1 MNCCSCQLYLGLANN
16 KSERCAY
23 QASFM
28 NFRTIPP
35 ILLMEL
41 NNMFSNIRWSI
52 GPAFRFNTHSITENN
67 VSRTRI
73 ASISEQKKTFRF
85 PFGATPPPP
94 TSIFSATRKKKRGT
108 TTFAATCYQ
117 RINHHNMIRVKA
129 SQNILFAP
137 FFVDTNKEMQLQ
149 LDIVLRK
156 YEFET
161 LLISK

>member
-1 MNCCSCQLYLGLANN
+1 
-16 KSERCAY
+16 
-23 QASFM
+23 M

-85 PFGATPPPP
+85 PFWGNA
-94 TSIFSATRKKKRGT
+94 SSSNLHFLSHQKKKKRDYYFCRHLLST
-108 TTFAATCYQ
+108 YQ
-117 RINHHNMIRVKA
+117 S
-129 SQNILFAP
+129 SQYDP
-137 FFVDTNKEMQLQ
+137 
-149 LDIVLRK
+149 RK
-156 YEFET
+156 
-161 LLISK
+161 SKSKYSFCTIFC

>member
-1 MNCCSCQLYLGLANN
+1 MGQRLLL
-16 KSERCAY
+16 
-23 QASFM
+23 Q
-28 NFRTIPP
+28 PP
-35 ILLMEL
+35 
-41 NNMFSNIRWSI
+41 FS
-52 GPAFRFNTHSITENN
+52 
-67 VSRTRI
+67 
-73 ASISEQKKTFRF
+73 Q
-85 PFGATPPPP
+85 PPE
-94 TSIFSATRKKKRGT
+94 KKKRGT

-117 RINHHNMIRVKA
+117 RINHQNMIRVKA

>member
-1 MNCCSCQLYLGLANN
+1 
-16 KSERCAY
+16 
-23 QASFM
+23 M

-52 GPAFRFNTHSITENN
+52 GPAFQFNTHSITENN

-73 ASISEQKKTFRF
+73 ASISEQKRF
-85 PFGATPPPP
+85 DFLLGQRLLLQPPISQPP
-94 TSIFSATRKKKRGT
+94 EKKKRDYYFCRHLLST
-108 TTFAATCYQ
+108 YQ
-117 RINHHNMIRVKA
+117 S
-129 SQNILFAP
+129 SQYDPRKSKSKYSFCTI
-137 FFVDTNKEMQLQ
+137 FVDTNKEMQLQ

>member
-1 MNCCSCQLYLGLANN
+1 MAQHFGLIHIPL
-16 KSERCAY
+16 
-23 QASFM
+23 Q
-28 NFRTIPP
+28 RTMC
-35 ILLMEL
+35 LAQEL
-41 NNMFSNIRWSI
+41 RRSLSKKK
-52 GPAFRFNTHSITENN
+52 RFD
-67 VSRTRI
+67 
-73 ASISEQKKTFRF
+73 FL
-85 PFGATPPPP
+85 FGATPPPP

-117 RINHHNMIRVKA
+117 RINHQNMIRVKA
-129 SQNILFAP
+129 SQNILFAL

>member
-1 MNCCSCQLYLGLANN
+1 MCLS
-16 KSERCAY
+16 
-23 QASFM
+23 ASFM

-85 PFGATPPPP
+85 PFWGNA
-94 TSIFSATRKKKRGT
+94 SSSNLHFLSHQKKKRGT

>member
-1 MNCCSCQLYLGLANN
+1 
-16 KSERCAY
+16 
-23 QASFM
+23 M

-52 GPAFRFNTHSITENN
+52 GPAFQFNTHSITENN

-73 ASISEQKKTFRF
+73 ASISEQKTFRF
-85 PFGATPPPP
+85 PFGQRLLLQPPIL
-94 TSIFSATRKKKRGT
+94 SHQKKKRGT

-129 SQNILFAP
+129 SQNILLHHFC
-137 FFVDTNKEMQLQ
+137 
-149 LDIVLRK
+149 
-156 YEFET
+156 
-161 LLISK
+161 

>member
-1 MNCCSCQLYLGLANN
+1 
-16 KSERCAY
+16 
-23 QASFM
+23 M

-52 GPAFRFNTHSITENN
+52 GPAFQFNTHSITENN

-73 ASISEQKKTFRF
+73 ASISEQKTFRF
-85 PFGATPPPP
+85 PFWGNASSSNLQFLSHQKKEDYYFCRHLLSTYQSSQYDP
-94 TSIFSATRKKKRGT
+94 RKSKSKYSFCT
-108 TTFAATCYQ
+108 
-117 RINHHNMIRVKA
+117 
-129 SQNILFAP
+129 L
-137 FFVDTNKEMQLQ
+137 FVDTNKEMQLQ

>member
-1 MNCCSCQLYLGLANN
+1 MAQHFGLIHIPL
-16 KSERCAY
+16 
-23 QASFM
+23 Q
-28 NFRTIPP
+28 RTMC
-35 ILLMEL
+35 LAQEL
-41 NNMFSNIRWSI
+41 RRSLSKK
-52 GPAFRFNTHSITENN
+52 N
-67 VSRTRI
+67 VS
-73 ASISEQKKTFRF
+73 ISFLGQRLLLQP
-85 PFGATPPPP
+85 PFSQPPE
-94 TSIFSATRKKKRGT
+94 KKKRGT